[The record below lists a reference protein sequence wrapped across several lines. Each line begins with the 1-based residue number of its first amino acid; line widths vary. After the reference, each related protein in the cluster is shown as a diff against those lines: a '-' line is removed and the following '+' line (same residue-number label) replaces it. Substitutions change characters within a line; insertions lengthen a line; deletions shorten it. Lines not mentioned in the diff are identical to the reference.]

1 MNNNNNKYS
10 KVSLPK
16 FEEDSGV
23 LTVLDK
29 INELVDWDIKRVY
42 WLTDVK
48 GQRGAHCVKGERKI
62 YLILSGSCT
71 ARIFDGK
78 NWYEEK
84 ITSPNEALIFKEDL
98 WREFDNFSDNSVLCV
113 LSNMHYD
120 KSKYILDLEEF
131 KNYKQNE

>member
-1 MNNNNNKYS
+1 MNENNQY
-10 KVSLPK
+10 VRLSLPK
-16 FEEDSGV
+16 YEEESGV

-29 INELVDWDIKRVY
+29 IEGLIDWNVKRVY

-48 GQRGAHCVKGERKI
+48 SQRGAHCVKGERKI
-62 YLILSGSCT
+62 YLMFSGSCI

-84 ITSPNEALIFKEDL
+84 IIGPNDALIFNTDL
-98 WREFDNFSDNSVLCV
+98 WREFDDFSENSVLCV

-131 KNYKQNE
+131 KKFKIKHE